1 MAKPKRSPAI
11 PGDGPLPPNVG
22 ALLRMTYQVIR
33 DRQIAILAE
42 KGFDDLN
49 QPLMNVFLYPGPDRT
64 RPSELAARI
73 NMTKQAMNYLLGQL
87 EMLGYIERR
96 AETKNGRRLV
106 FLTSRGWQVRSIIL
120 AAVSEVEAE
129 WTAILGQQR
138 FAEFMNMLRQLS
150 SLGNAPASRIS
161 PRGRQDPRSER
172 VRGIR

>member
-1 MAKPKRSPAI
+1 
-11 PGDGPLPPNVG
+11 
-22 ALLRMTYQVIR
+22 MTYQVIR

-42 KGFDDLN
+42 KGFGDLN

-87 EMLGYIERR
+87 EALGYVERR

-106 FLTSRGWQVRSIIL
+106 FLTSRGWQVRSTIL

-129 WTAILGQQR
+129 WTATLGAQR
-138 FAEFMNMLRQLS
+138 FGEFMNMLRQLS
-150 SLGNAPASRIS
+150 SLGNAAASPVFPR
-161 PRGRQDPRSER
+161 RGRQDRGSER
-172 VRGIR
+172 GRGSAKMAPSKRR